1 MMTDYEKWHFDLMG
15 YIVLPQ
21 AVPADDIARM
31 KQLGLEWARKP
42 DEQLPQPI
50 STYSKPAFDPTKTRA
65 LNYIEYVDE
74 VFQRALLNREVMRV
88 ILTLTDNCPQVLL
101 SSLQVYPAGGGAGPL
116 HNGASGGIHNPANYY
131 QAAGDRVF
139 ATFLNVG
146 VCITDSLRGEG
157 FVCVPG
163 SHKSNFQCPDDITVD
178 TPAPLVIA
186 PDVRAGDVVIF
197 TELLRHG
204 GRNWQNAQEP
214 RMVLYTRYST
224 SYASWSV
231 SYRAL
236 PDYAHML
243 PDDLVELME
252 PKGFQGRK
260 KVTERLLEELGATH
274 APVGASH

>member
-15 YIVLPQ
+15 YIVLRG
-21 AVPADDIARM
+21 AVPAEDIARM
-31 KQLGLEWARKP
+31 KQLGHEWSAKP
-42 DEQLPQPI
+42 DDDLPRPI
-50 STYSKPAFDPTKTRA
+50 ETYGNPAFDPTKTRA

-74 VFQRALLNREVMRV
+74 VFQRALLNRQIMRV
-88 ILTLTDNCPQVLL
+88 VLTLTDNCPQVLL

-116 HNGASGGIHNPANYY
+116 HNGAAGGIHNPANYY

-163 SHKSNFQCPDDITVD
+163 SHKSNFKCPDDITVD

-186 PDVRAGDVVIF
+186 PEIHAGDVVIF

-204 GRNWQNAQEP
+204 GRNWQNPNEP

-231 SYRAL
+231 NYRARPEYEDKL
-236 PDYAHML
+236 PA
-243 PDDLVELME
+243 DLVELMQ
-252 PKGFQGRK
+252 PRGFQSQKNVTK
-260 KVTERLLEELGATH
+260 KLLAELSAR
-274 APVGASH
+274 